1 MHLLRPESATFVPH
15 PFQPRRGAE
24 DTSPREQFDAS
35 TPARYVSVRQSQA
48 EHPDGGY
55 MALRDRF
62 RGLTLAD
69 SLALRVNE
77 DPQRPFVAFEDRRLT
92 YAQLDAQADALAAAL
107 HELGIEAGDRIAL
120 TLPNWP
126 EFVVS
131 AFAAA
136 KLGAVIVPLNP
147 RFTSPELQYMLRHSE
162 SVAVVTAENWEG
174 TDYLA
179 RFEQFLGVL
188 PDLQYVF
195 SVGEEDL
202 WYDDRIHQFE
212 DLVSSGEGRSY
223 PKWEGSADEPFAILY
238 TSGTMGKPKGVQLT
252 HENLMANA
260 ALSADA
266 LGLRADDVVFG
277 VNTLFNAFGIGTG
290 VLGTMVAGA
299 SLVLHEG
306 YDADE
311 VLRIV
316 QRERVTVFHGVPT
329 NFILALN
336 AGGGAGASGTLRT
349 GVVAGAPVSDEL
361 VHRIQRELVPG
372 IRVGYGMTETGN
384 LVSVNTPED
393 PPGKQVATVGRPLPE
408 VEVRVIDVDGSV
420 LPVESVGEVAVRG
433 PGVMRGY
440 YRQPGETAQ
449 VFTADGFFLTGDLGM
464 VDEEGFL
471 HLIGRRK
478 EMIIRG
484 GFNVYPREVEDRLHA
499 HPAVLDVAVVGLP
512 DEILGEVACACI
524 VPVEGAIVTGE
535 EIRDFCREVLADY
548 KVPDLV
554 RFLDSF
560 PLTGSGKVRRV
571 ELARIISA
579 EESSRR

>member
-1 MHLLRPESATFVPH
+1 
-15 PFQPRRGAE
+15 
-24 DTSPREQFDAS
+24 
-35 TPARYVSVRQSQA
+35 
-48 EHPDGGY
+48 

-92 YAQLDAQADALAAAL
+92 YAQVDAQADALAAAL

-188 PDLQYVF
+188 PDLQYVL

-223 PKWEGSADEPFAILY
+223 PRWEGSADEPFAILY

-306 YDADE
+306 YDAPE

-316 QRERVTVFHGVPT
+316 ERERVTVFHGVPT

-336 AGGGAGASGTLRT
+336 AEGAVPDGQLRT
-349 GVVAGAPVSDEL
+349 GVVAGAPVPEEL
-361 VHRIQRELVPG
+361 VQRIQRELVPG

-384 LVSVNTPED
+384 LVSVNTPQD

-524 VPVEGAIVTGE
+524 VPVEGAIVTGG

>member
-1 MHLLRPESATFVPH
+1 
-15 PFQPRRGAE
+15 
-24 DTSPREQFDAS
+24 
-35 TPARYVSVRQSQA
+35 
-48 EHPDGGY
+48 
-55 MALRDRF
+55 
-62 RGLTLAD
+62 
-69 SLALRVNE
+69 
-77 DPQRPFVAFEDRRLT
+77 
-92 YAQLDAQADALAAAL
+92 
-107 HELGIEAGDRIAL
+107 
-120 TLPNWP
+120 
-126 EFVVS
+126 
-131 AFAAA
+131 
-136 KLGAVIVPLNP
+136 
-147 RFTSPELQYMLRHSE
+147 
-162 SVAVVTAENWEG
+162 
-174 TDYLA
+174 
-179 RFEQFLGVL
+179 
-188 PDLQYVF
+188 
-195 SVGEEDL
+195 
-202 WYDDRIHQFE
+202 
-212 DLVSSGEGRSY
+212 
-223 PKWEGSADEPFAILY
+223 
-238 TSGTMGKPKGVQLT
+238 
-252 HENLMANA
+252 ANA

-266 LGLRADDVVFG
+266 VGLRADDVVFG

-306 YDADE
+306 YDPTTALD
-311 VLRIV
+311 VLE
-316 QRERVTVFHGVPT
+316 REGVTVFHGVPT

-336 AGGGAGASGTLRT
+336 AVEASSPATRSLRT

-361 VHRIQRELVPG
+361 VQRIQRELVPG
-372 IRVGYGMTETGN
+372 VRVGYGMTETGN
-384 LVSVNTPED
+384 LVSVNTPDD
-393 PPGKQVATVGRPLPE
+393 PAGKQVATVGRPLPE
-408 VEVRVIDVDGSV
+408 VEIRVIDVDGSV

-440 YRQPGETAQ
+440 YRQPGETSQ
-449 VFTADGFFLTGDLGM
+449 VFTPDGFFLTGDLGM

-512 DEILGEVACACI
+512 DEILGEVACAAI

-554 RFLDSF
+554 RFLDGF

-571 ELARIISA
+571 ELARMISA

>member
-1 MHLLRPESATFVPH
+1 
-15 PFQPRRGAE
+15 
-24 DTSPREQFDAS
+24 
-35 TPARYVSVRQSQA
+35 
-48 EHPDGGY
+48 

-77 DPQRPFVAFEDRRLT
+77 DPRRPFVAFEDRRLT
-92 YAQLDAQADALAAAL
+92 YAQVDAQADALAAAL

-147 RFTSPELQYMLRHSE
+147 RFTPPELQYMLRHSE

-188 PDLQYVF
+188 PDLQYVL

-212 DLVSSGEGRSY
+212 DLVSSGEGRPY
-223 PKWEGSADEPFAILY
+223 PRWEGSADEPFAILY

-266 LGLRADDVVFG
+266 VGLRADDVVFG

-306 YDADE
+306 YDAAAALE
-311 VLRIV
+311 IV
-316 QRERVTVFHGVPT
+316 TRERVTVFHGVPT
-329 NFILALN
+329 NFVLALN
-336 AGGGAGASGTLRT
+336 EAGGRSAGGTLRT
-349 GVVAGAPVSDEL
+349 GVVAGAPVSEEL
-361 VHRIQRELVPG
+361 VQRIQRELVPG

-384 LVSVNTPED
+384 LVSVNTPDD

-408 VEVRVIDVDGSV
+408 VEIRIIDVDGSV

-464 VDEEGFL
+464 VDEEGFV

-554 RFLDSF
+554 RFLDGF

-571 ELARIISA
+571 ELSRMISA

>member
-1 MHLLRPESATFVPH
+1 
-15 PFQPRRGAE
+15 
-24 DTSPREQFDAS
+24 
-35 TPARYVSVRQSQA
+35 
-48 EHPDGGY
+48 

-69 SLALRVNE
+69 SLRLRVDE

-92 YAQLDAQADALAAAL
+92 YAQVDAQADALAAAL

-126 EFVVS
+126 EFVV
-131 AFAAA
+131 ATFAAA

-162 SVAVVTAENWEG
+162 SVAVVTAENWDG
-174 TDYLA
+174 VDYLA
-179 RFEQFLGVL
+179 RFEQFLGAL
-188 PDLQYVF
+188 PDLQYVL
-195 SVGEEDL
+195 SVGDEDL

-212 DLVSSGEGRSY
+212 DLVSSGEGRDY
-223 PKWEGSADEPFAILY
+223 PRHEGSADELFAILY
-238 TSGTMGKPKGVQLT
+238 TSGTMGKPKGVELT

-266 LGLRADDVVFG
+266 LELVADDVVFG

-306 YDADE
+306 YDPGT
-311 VLRIV
+311 VLDIV
-316 QRERVTVFHGVPT
+316 ERERVTVFHGVPT

-336 AGGGAGASGTLRT
+336 GIRDGTTRDTRSLRT

-361 VHRIQRELVPG
+361 VQRIQRELVPG
-372 IRVGYGMTETGN
+372 VRVGYGMTETGN
-384 LVSVNTPED
+384 LVSVNTPGD
-393 PPGKQVATVGRPLPE
+393 PPGKQVATVGRPLGE
-408 VEVRVIDVDGSV
+408 VEIRVIDVDGSV
-420 LPVESVGEVAVRG
+420 LPVESVGELAIRG
-433 PGVMRGY
+433 PCIMRGY

-449 VFTADGFFLTGDLGM
+449 VFTPDGFFLTGDLGM
-464 VDEEGFL
+464 VDDEGYV
-471 HLIGRRK
+471 HIIGRRK

-499 HPAVLDVAVVGLP
+499 HPAVLDVAIVGLP
-512 DEILGEVACACI
+512 HEHYGVEVAA
-524 VPVEGAIVTGE
+524 VVNLREGTSAILFGVRCTG
-535 EIRDFCREVLADY
+535 D
-548 KVPDLV
+548 P
-554 RFLDSF
+554 
-560 PLTGSGKVRRV
+560 GS
-571 ELARIISA
+571 
-579 EESSRR
+579 SSSGGGA

>member
-1 MHLLRPESATFVPH
+1 MFLPV
-15 PFQPRRGAE
+15 
-24 DTSPREQFDAS
+24 DTGWSNR
-35 TPARYVSVRQSQA
+35 TR
-48 EHPDGGY
+48 GY
-55 MALRDRF
+55 MTLSDRF
-62 RGLTLAD
+62 RGLTLAE
-69 SLALRVNE
+69 SLELRARE
-77 DPQRPFVAFEDRRLT
+77 HPTRPFVAFGEQRLT
-92 YAQLDAQADALAAAL
+92 YGQVDQQAAALASAL

-147 RFTSPELQYMLRHSE
+147 RFTPPELQYALRHSE
-162 SVAVVTAENWEG
+162 SVAVVTAENWG
-174 TDYLA
+174 GIDYLA

-188 PDLQYVF
+188 PDLQYVL
-195 SVGEEDL
+195 SVGKEDL

-212 DLVSSGEGRSY
+212 DLVSSGEGR
-223 PKWEGSADEPFAILY
+223 PFPRWEGPADALFAIVY
-238 TSGTMGKPKGVQLT
+238 TSGTMGKPKGVALT
-252 HENLMANA
+252 HENLMSNA
-260 ALSADA
+260 ATTAEA
-266 LGLRADDVVFG
+266 IGLTADDVVFG
-277 VNTLFNAFGIGTG
+277 VNTLFNVFGIGTG
-290 VLGTMVAGA
+290 VLGTMAAGA
-299 SLVLHEG
+299 SLVLDEG
-306 YDADE
+306 LSPAEALE
-311 VLRIV
+311 VV
-316 QRERVTVFHGVPT
+316 EREGVTVIHGVPT

-336 AGGGAGASGTLRT
+336 EPSRASRNLSSLRT
-349 GVVAGAPVSDEL
+349 GIVAGAPVTEEL
-361 VHRIQRELVPG
+361 AQRIMRDLVPG

-384 LVSVNTPED
+384 TVSVNTPGD
-393 PPGKQVATVGRPLPE
+393 PRGKQIATVGRPLDGTQ
-408 VEVRVIDVDGSV
+408 VRVIDADGSV
-420 LPVESVGEVAVRG
+420 LPVESVGEVAIKG
-433 PGVMRGY
+433 PGVMQGY

-449 VFTADGFFLTGDLGM
+449 VFTPDGFFLTGDLGM
-464 VDEEGFL
+464 VDEEGYV

-512 DEILGEVACACI
+512 DEILGEKACACI

-554 RFLDSF
+554 RFLDGF

-571 ELARIISA
+571 ELARMINA

>member
-1 MHLLRPESATFVPH
+1 
-15 PFQPRRGAE
+15 
-24 DTSPREQFDAS
+24 
-35 TPARYVSVRQSQA
+35 
-48 EHPDGGY
+48 

-77 DPQRPFVAFEDRRLT
+77 DPRRPFVAFEDRRLT
-92 YAQLDAQADALAAAL
+92 YAQVDAQADALAAAL

-147 RFTSPELQYMLRHSE
+147 RFTPPELQYMLRHSE

-188 PDLQYVF
+188 PDLQYVL
-195 SVGEEDL
+195 SVGDEDL

-212 DLVSSGEGRSY
+212 DLVSSGAGRPY

-266 LGLRADDVVFG
+266 LGLRPDDVVFG

-306 YDADE
+306 YDAAE
-311 VLRIV
+311 VLDIV
-316 QRERVTVFHGVPT
+316 RRERVTVFHGVPT

-336 AGGGAGASGTLRT
+336 AGGGTGEGVALRT
-349 GVVAGAPVSDEL
+349 GVVAGAPVPEEL
-361 VHRIQRELVPG
+361 VQRIQRELVPG

-384 LVSVNTPED
+384 LVSVNTPDD

-512 DEILGEVACACI
+512 DDILGEVACACI
-524 VPVEGAIVTGE
+524 VPVEGAIVTGG

-554 RFLDSF
+554 RFLDEF